1 MDVTVDK
8 ILEHVPVFALY
19 FKDPTLSRIL
29 DDLLIGELVLKS
41 YTKCRNLAVP
51 RGRPITE

>member
-29 DDLLIGELVLKS
+29 DDLLIGELVVKS